1 MNDNSQPDFMSD
13 VNPQENIV
21 DDRQDVIDS
30 PSIGD
35 KYREETHD
43 VDDYLQLIEDRLK
56 SARKVP
62 FSDMVMV
69 DRDEM
74 LYFADMLR
82 ELLPNELRQAR
93 WLLQQHRQF
102 ILEARKEADV
112 ILRDA
117 ENKMARMIDEHEVT
131 QSAMA
136 EAQRIVDNA
145 TSQSRNL
152 QNQTLDY
159 AKQVL
164 SDLET
169 HLTEMLVYIQKN
181 KKDLE

>member
-1 MNDNSQPDFMSD
+1 MYD
-13 VNPQENIV
+13 NPQQDLSDKSKSHENISASTR
-21 DDRQDVIDS
+21 DDEKLMLR
-30 PSIGD
+30 GD
-35 KYREETHD
+35 QYREETHD
-43 VDDYLQLIEDRLK
+43 VDDYLQLIEDALR

-74 LYFADMLR
+74 LYFAKMLR
-82 ELLPNELRQAR
+82 EQLPNELRQAR

-102 ILEARKEADV
+102 ILEARKEADM

-136 EAQRIVDNA
+136 ESQRIVDQA
-145 TSQSRNL
+145 TAQSRNL
-152 QNQTLDY
+152 QEQTLDY

-164 SDLET
+164 SDLES

-181 KKDLE
+181 KRDLE